1 MREVLI
7 MAYDYFI
14 STNESNDKI
23 KIPEWISERDNRM
36 ESYVSHGEVDYRGN
50 FTGDELI
57 QLANDYAETW
67 GDAMN
72 SFHADLENKGLAYI
86 KNAETDQF
94 TLSAIYWSSDAY

>member
-1 MREVLI
+1 

-14 STNESNDKI
+14 STKGNNDKI
-23 KIPEWISERDNRM
+23 KIPEWVRNRDDRM
-36 ESYVSHGEVDYRGN
+36 ESYTSNGEVDYRGN
-50 FTGDELI
+50 FTSDELI
-57 QLANDYAETW
+57 QLANNYAEVW

-72 SFHADLENKGLAYI
+72 SFHTELQNKGLAYI

>member
-1 MREVLI
+1 

-14 STNESNDKI
+14 STNDSNDKI
-23 KIPEWISERDNRM
+23 KIPKWISERDDRM
-36 ESYVSHGEVDYRGN
+36 ESYKSAGEVDYRGN

-57 QLANDYAETW
+57 QLANGYAEMW
-67 GDAMN
+67 GDSMN
-72 SFHADLENKGLAYI
+72 SFHADLQNKGLAYI

>member
-1 MREVLI
+1 

-14 STNESNDKI
+14 STKGNNDRI
-23 KIPEWISERDNRM
+23 KIPEWTNNRDNRM
-36 ESYVSHGEVDYRGN
+36 ESYTSNGEVDYRGN

-57 QLANDYAETW
+57 QLANNYAEVW

-72 SFHADLENKGLAYI
+72 SFHTDLQNKGLAYI

-94 TLSAIYWSSDAY
+94 TLSAIYWSYGEY

>member
-1 MREVLI
+1 

-14 STNESNDKI
+14 STNDSNDKI
-23 KIPEWISERDNRM
+23 KIPKWISERDDRM
-36 ESYVSHGEVDYRGN
+36 ESYKSAGEVDYQGN

-57 QLANDYAETW
+57 QLANDYAEMW

-72 SFHADLENKGLAYI
+72 SFHADLQNKGLAYI

-94 TLSAIYWSSDAY
+94 TVSAIYWSSDTY

>member
-1 MREVLI
+1 

-14 STNESNDKI
+14 STNDNNDKV
-23 KIPEWISERDNRM
+23 KIPEWISERDDRM
-36 ESYVSHGEVDYRGN
+36 ESYTSNGEVDYRGN

-57 QLANDYAETW
+57 QLANDYAEMW

-72 SFHADLENKGLAYI
+72 SFHADLQNKGLAYI

-94 TLSAIYWSSDAY
+94 TVSAIYWSSDAY

>member
-1 MREVLI
+1 

-14 STNESNDKI
+14 STNDSNDKI
-23 KIPEWISERDNRM
+23 KIPKWVSERDDRM
-36 ESYVSHGEVDYRGN
+36 ESYTSNGEVDYRGN

-57 QLANDYAETW
+57 QLANDYAEMW

-72 SFHADLENKGLAYI
+72 SFHADLQNKGLAYI

>member
-1 MREVLI
+1 

-14 STNESNDKI
+14 STNDSNDKI
-23 KIPEWISERDNRM
+23 KIPKWISERDDRM
-36 ESYVSHGEVDYRGN
+36 ESYKSAGEVDYQGN

-57 QLANDYAETW
+57 QLANDYAEMW

-72 SFHADLENKGLAYI
+72 SFHADLQNKGLAYI

-94 TLSAIYWSSDAY
+94 TVSAVYWSSDTY